1 MKVEKVKLSQVN
13 KKLIYILN
21 SYSKNESSHFFHVL
35 HLLSVMAKRGIDIV
49 LLIEKANDIPVFE
62 ESNIKVVTL
71 KNKTGVKRFVE
82 LYQTVANL
90 NEQGY
95 NRTYIRISSVT
106 ALVASFA
113 NKLNGGMTFFWQSG
127 TTIEWDL
134 EQPLN
139 LKKIKWYITSYFP
152 GRAARK
158 SVDYFV
164 TGPESMADYYE
175 SVAGVQRN
183 KIKVLYNDINIGR
196 FSVGKTT
203 DINLKQQFLS
213 EHDFSPNSLVLLLVH
228 RLSPVRKTTM
238 YFPHCLDVLVN
249 KDLLKNVVVI
259 VAGGGGELEPI
270 KLMAQKSGVYSQ
282 CVFLGNVANSEI
294 QQLYTMSDVFLH
306 PTYNEGFPR
315 VILEA
320 MAASLP
326 IVSTDAGGTSELVGV
341 KQKYFVSPK
350 DDINSFCE
358 NLALLVEDEECRK
371 KLAVE
376 NRQHVK
382 MYSTDK
388 IAEMYERVI
397 FDENA

>member
-1 MKVEKVKLSQVN
+1 MAQRGVE
-13 KKLIYILN
+13 
-21 SYSKNESSHFFHVL
+21 
-35 HLLSVMAKRGIDIV
+35 IV

-62 ESNIKVVTL
+62 EPNIKVMTL
-71 KNKTGVKRFVE
+71 KNKTGIMRFIE
-82 LYQTVANL
+82 LYQTVTDL
-90 NEQGY
+90 NRQGY
-95 NRTYIRISSVT
+95 HRTYIRIASIT

-113 NKLNGGMTFFWQSG
+113 NKLNGGLTFFWQSG

-139 LKKIKWYITSYFP
+139 MKKLKWYITSYFP

-175 SVAGVQRN
+175 SVAGVSRN
-183 KIKVLYNDINIGR
+183 KIKVLYNDINIER
-196 FSVGKTT
+196 FSVDKVT
-203 DINLKQQFLS
+203 DTNLKTQFLS
-213 EHDFSPNSLVLLLVH
+213 ERGFAEGSLVLLLVH

-238 YFPHCLDVLVN
+238 YFPHCLEALAN
-249 KDLLKNVVVI
+249 KGLLKKVVVV

-270 KLMAQKSGVYSQ
+270 KKMAQESGVDSQ

-294 QQLYTMSDVFLH
+294 QQLYTMSDIFLH

-326 IVSTDAGGTSELVGV
+326 IVSTDAGGTGELVGLG
-341 KQKYFVSPK
+341 QADFVSLK
-350 DDINSFCE
+350 DDVSSFCD
-358 NLALLVEDEECRK
+358 NLVLLVEDEECRN
-371 KLAVE
+371 KLAIE
-376 NRQHVK
+376 NRGHVER
-382 MYSTDK
+382 YSTDK
-388 IAEMYERVI
+388 IAEMYERII
-397 FDENA
+397 FNESA

>member
-1 MKVEKVKLSQVN
+1 MSRVN

-35 HLLSVMAKRGIDIV
+35 HLLSVMAQRGIEII

-62 ESNIKVVTL
+62 EKNIKVMTL
-71 KNKTGVKRFVE
+71 KNKAGIKRFIE

-90 NEQGY
+90 NKQGY
-95 NRTYIRISSVT
+95 HRTYIRIASIT

-113 NKLNGGMTFFWQSG
+113 NKLNGGLTFFWQSG

-139 LKKIKWYITSYFP
+139 MKKLKWYITSYFP

-175 SVAGVQRN
+175 SVAGVNRN
-183 KIKVLYNDINIGR
+183 KIKVLYNDINIER
-196 FSVGKTT
+196 FSGGKVT
-203 DINLKQQFLS
+203 DFNLKLQFLS
-213 EHDFSPNSLVLLLVH
+213 ERGFAEDSLVLLLVH

-238 YFPHCLDVLVN
+238 YFPHCLSALAN
-249 KDLLKNVVVI
+249 ENLLKQVVVV
-259 VAGGGGELEPI
+259 VAGGGAELEPI
-270 KLMAQKSGVYSQ
+270 KQIAYEIDVDSQ
-282 CVFLGNVANSEI
+282 CVFLGDVANSEI
-294 QQLYTMSDVFLH
+294 QKLYTMSDIFIH

-326 IVSTDAGGTSELVGV
+326 IVSTDAGGTGELVGV
-341 KQKYFVSPK
+341 KQAEFVSLK
-350 DDINSFCE
+350 NDVSSFSD
-358 NLALLVEDEECRK
+358 NLVLLVKDEECRK
-371 KLAVE
+371 KLSAE
-376 NRQHVK
+376 NKQHVTR
-382 MYSTDK
+382 YSTDK
-388 IAEMYERVI
+388 VAKMYERVI
-397 FDENA
+397 FDESE